1 MANLLIIWISYC
13 FVKSCC
19 DTRLRWQQNARCP
32 RPRGRVRLISGI
44 SFSRIDAYLLSLF
57 SSPLPQGFSGP
68 ARRGALRA
76 VLAACLALGAQA
88 CTQHEPEERAALIHW
103 LRESGGAAPDAQ
115 TLKGFGDYAGQYAVI
130 GDYQQALSR
139 AAGTIRQALTE
150 LPVHALEDLS
160 ARRERLL
167 ALRASLHRDQQD
179 LEQAYRQALSQ
190 RADLLQAA
198 DLKRAY
204 DQAFESLVVE
214 RQAAIGPL
222 WDLLEAPLSLSL
234 KVADFAAV
242 HQDQI
247 ATFGSLTQVRDPSV
261 RDALNALLTALNAQS
276 RALERAAA
284 LCAALAWCP
293 AEPAGASPTMAPAPR
308 FQDDS

>member
-1 MANLLIIWISYC
+1 M
-13 FVKSCC
+13 
-19 DTRLRWQQNARCP
+19 
-32 RPRGRVRLISGI
+32 
-44 SFSRIDAYLLSLF
+44 
-57 SSPLPQGFSGP
+57 
-68 ARRGALRA
+68 
-76 VLAACLALGAQA
+76 LAACLALGLQA
-88 CTQHEPEERAALIHW
+88 CTQHEPEERAAFIHW
-103 LRESGGAAPDAQ
+103 LREAGGAAPDAA
-115 TLKGFGDYAGQYAVI
+115 TLEHFGDYARQYAVI
-130 GDYQQALSR
+130 GDYQQALRR
-139 AAGTIRQALTE
+139 AAGTIRQALAA

-160 ARRERLL
+160 ARRERLQ

-198 DLKRAY
+198 DLKQAY
-204 DQAFESLVVE
+204 DQAFERLVIG

-261 RDALNALLTALNAQS
+261 RDALNDLLAALNAQS
-276 RALERAAA
+276 RALEQAAA
-284 LCAALAWCP
+284 LCAAQAWCP
-293 AEPAGASPTMAPAPR
+293 SGPASPTMAPAPR
-308 FQDDS
+308 IQDDS